1 MVKCQDMPT
10 SKNFRIYAGDS
21 FGQALRHFREERD
34 LTQAELANRIGL
46 SRQYVNELEGDGTER
61 LDRLVKAFKE
71 LGVRIKVGPE
81 DW

>member
-1 MVKCQDMPT
+1 MPT
-10 SKNFRIYAGDS
+10 NKDFRVYAGDS
-21 FGQALRHFREERD
+21 FGQALRHFREERG

-46 SRQYVNELEGDGTER
+46 SRQYVNALESGSGTER